1 MTRSAASLRRL
12 AALALAA
19 LLAGAI
25 PAAARTCAADPV
37 PGATLLLPYFE
48 VDLDDPNGLT
58 TLFSIDNA
66 SAAAVVAHVV
76 VWSDLAVPVFNFD
89 VYLTGYDVQS
99 LNLRDLLAHGG
110 LPQTASNSQDPSDII
125 SPKGP
130 YSQDLSLPS
139 CAGKLPPPPMSAAEL
154 AHVQAALTGRASSL
168 AGGLCLGR
176 YLGDRVARGYVTV
189 DTVGGC
195 TARVPGDPGYFA
207 DATHS
212 GDAIDQ
218 NVLWG
223 TWYIVNA
230 AHNYAQGGP
239 LAALEASASDPETS
253 TSGRYTFYGRYV
265 GWSAADHREPLAT
278 QFAAQYAVGATF
290 GGAADFIVWR
300 DPKVA
305 QGPFDCATPPAWY
318 PLSQEDV
325 VLFDEE
331 EHPQALQVL
340 PVDPPPPP
348 PPLLAFAAATQR
360 ARVGGVDLPVPY
372 SFGWMD
378 LDLNTTVPGVAAPPF
393 DTAAAQA
400 WVMAVQSADGRYATG
415 ALAFQLDSA
424 CHPDHLYLPG
434 SF

>member
-1 MTRSAASLRRL
+1 MLPRFGTVRRL
-12 AALALAA
+12 AAVAVA
-19 LLAGAI
+19 LLAGAA
-25 PAAARTCAADPV
+25 PAAARICTADPV

-58 TLFSIDNA
+58 TLFSVNNA

-76 VWSDLAVPVFNFD
+76 LWSDLAVPVFNFD
-89 VYLTGYDVQS
+89 VYLTGYDVQTM
-99 LNLRDLLAHGG
+99 NLRDLIAHGG
-110 LPQTASNSQDPSDII
+110 LPQTASAGQDPRDVV
-125 SPKGP
+125 SPKGA
-130 YSQDLSLPS
+130 YSQDIDFAS
-139 CAGKLPPPPMSAAEL
+139 CAGKLPPAPMSAAEL
-154 AHVQAALTGRASSL
+154 AHVQAALTGRASAL
-168 AGGLCLGR
+168 AGNLCLGR
-176 YLGDRVARGYVTV
+176 YLGDRVARGYATV
-189 DTVGGC
+189 DTVRNC
-195 TARVPGDPGYFA
+195 TARQPGDPGYFA
-207 DATHS
+207 DSTHA
-212 GDAIDQ
+212 GDVLDW

-230 AHNYAQGGP
+230 AHNYAKGGP
-239 LAALEASASDPETS
+239 LAALEADASDPETS
-253 TSGRYTFYGRYV
+253 TAGRYTFYGRYV

-290 GGAADFIVWR
+290 GGAADLIVWR

-305 QGPFDCATPPAWY
+305 QGPFDCAARPAWY

-325 VLFDEE
+325 VIFDEE
-331 EHPQALQVL
+331 EHPEAPRPF

-348 PPLLAFAAATQR
+348 PVLLAFAAAAQR
-360 ARVGGVDLPVPY
+360 TRVGGADLPVPY
-372 SFGWMD
+372 SFGWML
-378 LDLNTTVPGVAAPPF
+378 LDLNGTVPGAAAPPF
-393 DTAAAQA
+393 DPAAAQA